1 VGARRL
7 TGSAVA
13 AAVKR
18 SRGREKTTISVIVPV
33 VPIIGLK
40 TTSIPGLLIKIGRQQ
55 IRRVIFNQG
64 PGFGDCLGYGI
75 GYRRGM
81 RDATSRSLPKATT
94 GLRGLNLPG
103 PAGFATVKRLETA
116 QQQGSTRR
124 VGCRSAP
131 PRILLYLSLPAGSS
145 ARHWHK
151 WEESHELIN
160 GRRAMNLSRRD
171 LAAAAGVLAL
181 GAAAFA
187 GPVLANT
194 EDEAAVKK
202 AVEELKAAWLK
213 QDKSKLEAMTLP
225 QLSYSHSDARL
236 EDKAKFIEG
245 VMGRKATVKSLEFPD
260 MTVQV
265 VGNTAIV
272 RHLWVSQT
280 ELEGKVTDTKIGV
293 MQVWQKQ
300 DGGWKLLARA
310 SYRLPQQA

>member
-1 VGARRL
+1 
-7 TGSAVA
+7 
-13 AAVKR
+13 
-18 SRGREKTTISVIVPV
+18 
-33 VPIIGLK
+33 
-40 TTSIPGLLIKIGRQQ
+40 
-55 IRRVIFNQG
+55 
-64 PGFGDCLGYGI
+64 
-75 GYRRGM
+75 
-81 RDATSRSLPKATT
+81 
-94 GLRGLNLPG
+94 
-103 PAGFATVKRLETA
+103 
-116 QQQGSTRR
+116 
-124 VGCRSAP
+124 
-131 PRILLYLSLPAGSS
+131 
-145 ARHWHK
+145 
-151 WEESHELIN
+151 
-160 GRRAMNLSRRD
+160 MNLSRRD
-171 LAAAAGVLAL
+171 LAAAAGVFAL

-213 QDKSKLEAMTLP
+213 QDKAKLEVMTLP
-225 QLSYSHSDARL
+225 QLSYSHSDARV

-245 VMGRKATVKSLEFPD
+245 VMGRKASVKSLEFPE

-310 SYRLPQQA
+310 SYRMPQQA

>member
-1 VGARRL
+1 MPDRAG
-7 TGSAVA
+7 
-13 AAVKR
+13 
-18 SRGREKTTISVIVPV
+18 
-33 VPIIGLK
+33 
-40 TTSIPGLLIKIGRQQ
+40 
-55 IRRVIFNQG
+55 
-64 PGFGDCLGYGI
+64 
-75 GYRRGM
+75 RRGAARFRTPPHS
-81 RDATSRSLPKATT
+81 RDPQVNMKREFLHYGAANLAMLVVASRHLRQGT
-94 GLRGLNLPG
+94 GI
-103 PAGFATVKRLETA
+103 
-116 QQQGSTRR
+116 S
-124 VGCRSAP
+124 
-131 PRILLYLSLPAGSS
+131 
-145 ARHWHK
+145 
-151 WEESHELIN
+151 

-171 LAAAAGVLAL
+171 LAAAAGVFAL
-181 GAAAFA
+181 GAVAFA

-213 QDKSKLEAMTLP
+213 QDKAKLEAMTLP

-260 MTVQV
+260 TTVQV

>member
-1 VGARRL
+1 MRRALQGDGRHRRCRSHQHWHRPARHAGKPRL
-7 TGSAVA
+7 
-13 AAVKR
+13 
-18 SRGREKTTISVIVPV
+18 PV
-33 VPIIGLK
+33 VWG
-40 TTSIPGLLIKIGRQQ
+40 
-55 IRRVIFNQG
+55 V
-64 PGFGDCLGYGI
+64 
-75 GYRRGM
+75 
-81 RDATSRSLPKATT
+81 
-94 GLRGLNLPG
+94 
-103 PAGFATVKRLETA
+103 V
-116 QQQGSTRR
+116 
-124 VGCRSAP
+124 VSAP
-131 PRILLYLSLPAGSS
+131 PRILY
-145 ARHWHK
+145 ARRCQR
-151 WEESHELIN
+151 SVPPGIGIN
-160 GRRAMNLSRRD
+160 GRRAMNLLRRD

-194 EDEAAVKK
+194 EDEAEVKK

-213 QDKSKLEAMTLP
+213 QDKAKLEAITLP

-293 MQVWQKQ
+293 MQIWQKQ